1 MKKQL
6 LLFIPAIFVFAL
18 LYFGYSTPKGDT
30 IESRESLLDAVIS
43 NSDGWTIAK
52 EIEVDGY
59 IISAAYSTD
68 HKSTL
73 AIFEPAGNGTYQFKT
88 STNRD
93 SKEIIIGGAS
103 INGIWYDLI

>member
-73 AIFEPAGNGTYQFKT
+73 AILNQLEME
-88 STNRD
+88 R
-93 SKEIIIGGAS
+93 
-103 INGIWYDLI
+103 INLKLQPIETAKKSLSEALP